1 MACSG
6 RSAWSRRLGTLL
18 LALSAGCGGEDA
30 GTTRTQDAAATG
42 ATREDGAPGAAS
54 SDLIRRGAHI
64 YRVNCIACHHRD
76 PSQVGGLGPAVAGSS
91 YELLEAR
98 VLHATYPP
106 GYTPKRDT
114 RLMVPQTHLE
124 PEIPA
129 LTAYLAQFAEK

>member
-1 MACSG
+1 M
-6 RSAWSRRLGTLL
+6 
-18 LALSAGCGGEDA
+18 
-30 GTTRTQDAAATG
+30 
-42 ATREDGAPGAAS
+42 
-54 SDLIRRGAHI
+54 
-64 YRVNCIACHHRD
+64 NCIARHHRD
-76 PSQVGGLGPAVAGSS
+76 PTQDGGLGPAVAGSS